1 MVASFVTSITIV
13 AAILGLSLATPL
25 LSIGDP
31 TTPAPARLEKRLGA
45 PGYINFPAN
54 SPARAEIQQAWV
66 QAVWYLI
73 YHSGWKGR
81 YDDYIFRRW
90 FGTASNDP
98 GRKAAVKA
106 VFGKMVEEN
115 GGARDVWND
124 FRIDYNDYA
133 HLCDESTDAYTNPLT
148 AHQHFCP
155 IFYEYPDLLE
165 LTCAELGDHIS
176 SRMDNAA
183 GVVLHEATHV
193 LHPPLSGV
201 RFADMWH
208 HQSLRQNWKG
218 SHDRLGVS
226 FHDYADGPTACVALA
241 LNNAPATLVN
251 PDSYMWFTIENYFT
265 TVCGRSYSGPRDILR
280 DDVQKICK
288 DKQGQPT
295 RCKGKVDPD
304 TRKPMP
310 GKGGK

>member
-1 MVASFVTSITIV
+1 
-13 AAILGLSLATPL
+13 
-25 LSIGDP
+25 
-31 TTPAPARLEKRLGA
+31 
-45 PGYINFPAN
+45 
-54 SPARAEIQQAWV
+54 
-66 QAVWYLI
+66 
-73 YHSGWKGR
+73 
-81 YDDYIFRRW
+81 
-90 FGTASNDP
+90 
-98 GRKAAVKA
+98 
-106 VFGKMVEEN
+106 MVEEN

-218 SHDRLGVS
+218 SVCQPFPKMTLLLGLPRISLTQQHDRLGVS

-251 PDSYMWFTIENYFT
+251 PDSYMWFTIESISPQTYPLSSIPDRLT
-265 TVCGRSYSGPRDILR
+265 WVQIISRQCAGGATLAPVTSYAMMFRRFARTSRGSLR
-280 DDVQKICK
+280 DARARSTRT
-288 DKQGQPT
+288 QGSPCPA
-295 RCKGKVDPD
+295 RVGSSS
-304 TRKPMP
+304 
-310 GKGGK
+310 